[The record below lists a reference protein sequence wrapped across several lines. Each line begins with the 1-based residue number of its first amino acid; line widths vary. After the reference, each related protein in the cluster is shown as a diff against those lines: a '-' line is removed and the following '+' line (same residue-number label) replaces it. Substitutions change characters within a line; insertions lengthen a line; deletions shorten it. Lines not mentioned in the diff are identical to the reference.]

1 MKLQRRQFLQL
12 VAGAVTL
19 PAISGLALAQTYP
32 TRPVNVIVPFGAGG
46 VSDIL
51 ARLLGQKL
59 SERLG
64 RPFLIDNR
72 PGAAGNIA
80 TEAVVRAPAD
90 GYTLLFITSSNAI
103 NATLY
108 DRLNFDFI
116 RDVAPVGSIAR
127 TSGVMEVNPSFPAKT
142 VPEFIAHAK
151 ANVGK
156 IAMATSGGGSG
167 PHIWGEMF
175 KAMAGVEMVPV
186 PYRASPPALT
196 DLMGGQVQVTFDPLP
211 SSLDL
216 IRTGKLRALAV
227 TSAKRL
233 EALPDV
239 PTISESLQGYEAS
252 TWFGFGVPKNT
263 SPEIVDR
270 LNGEINA
277 TLTDPRMKARLTDLG
292 AEVLAGSP
300 ADFGGLIAKDTEK
313 LGKVIRAANIKV
325 D

>member
-1 MKLQRRQFLQL
+1 MTLQRRQFMRL

-19 PAISGLALAQTYP
+19 PAISRLAMAQTYP

-64 RPFLIDNR
+64 RPFVIDNR

-90 GYTLLFITSSNAI
+90 GYTLLFVTSSNAI

-116 RDVAPVGSIAR
+116 RDIAPVGSIAR
-127 TSGVMEVNPSFPAKT
+127 TPGVMEVNPSFPAKT
-142 VPEFIAHAK
+142 VPEFIAHTK

-156 IAMATSGGGSG
+156 ITMATSGSGSL

-175 KAMAGVEMVPV
+175 KAMASVEMIPV

-239 PTISESLQGYEAS
+239 PTISESLPGYEGS

-270 LNGEINA
+270 LNSEINA
-277 TLTDPRMKARLTDLG
+277 TLTDPGMKARLTDLG

-300 ADFGGLIAKDTEK
+300 ADFGGLIAEDTEK
-313 LGKVIRAANIKV
+313 WGKVIRAANIKA

>member
-19 PAISGLALAQTYP
+19 PAISRLALAQTYR

-116 RDVAPVGSIAR
+116 RDIAPVGSIAR

-156 IAMATSGGGSG
+156 IAMATSGSGSG

-175 KAMAGVEMVPV
+175 KAMAGVEMIPV

-270 LNGEINA
+270 LNREINA

-300 ADFGGLIAKDTEK
+300 ADFGRLIAKDTEK
-313 LGKVIRAANIKV
+313 WRKVIRAANIKV

>member
-19 PAISGLALAQTYP
+19 PAISRLALAQTYR

-64 RPFLIDNR
+64 LPFLIDNR

-116 RDVAPVGSIAR
+116 RDIAPVGSIAR

-156 IAMATSGGGSG
+156 IAMATSGSGSG

-175 KAMAGVEMVPV
+175 KAMAGVEMIPV

-239 PTISESLQGYEAS
+239 PTISESLQGYGAS

-270 LNGEINA
+270 LNREINA

-300 ADFGGLIAKDTEK
+300 ADFGRLIAKDTEK
-313 LGKVIRAANIKV
+313 WRKVIRAANIKV

>member
-156 IAMATSGGGSG
+156 IAMATSGSGSG

-175 KAMAGVEMVPV
+175 KAMAGVEMIPV

-270 LNGEINA
+270 LNREINA

-313 LGKVIRAANIKV
+313 WGKVIRAANIKV

>member
-19 PAISGLALAQTYP
+19 PAISRLALAQTYR

-116 RDVAPVGSIAR
+116 RDIAPVGSIAR

-156 IAMATSGGGSG
+156 IAMATSGSGSG

-227 TSAKRL
+227 SSAKRL

-270 LNGEINA
+270 LNREINA

-313 LGKVIRAANIKV
+313 WGKVIRAANIKV

>member
-19 PAISGLALAQTYP
+19 PAISRLALAQTYR

-64 RPFLIDNR
+64 LPFLIDNR

-116 RDVAPVGSIAR
+116 RDIAPVGSIAR

-156 IAMATSGGGSG
+156 IAMATSGSGSG

-175 KAMAGVEMVPV
+175 KAMAGVEMIPV

-270 LNGEINA
+270 LNREINA

-300 ADFGGLIAKDTEK
+300 ADFGRLIAKDTEK
-313 LGKVIRAANIKV
+313 WRKVIRAANIKV

>member
-12 VAGAVTL
+12 VAGSVTL
-19 PAISGLALAQTYP
+19 PAISRLALAQTYP

-116 RDVAPVGSIAR
+116 GDIAPVGSIAR

-156 IAMATSGGGSG
+156 IAMATSGSGSG

-239 PTISESLQGYEAS
+239 PTLSESLQGYEAS

-270 LNGEINA
+270 LNREINA

-313 LGKVIRAANIKV
+313 WGKVIRAANIKA

>member
-19 PAISGLALAQTYP
+19 PAISRLALAQTYR

-64 RPFLIDNR
+64 LPFLIDNR

-116 RDVAPVGSIAR
+116 RDIAPVGSIAR

-156 IAMATSGGGSG
+156 IAMATSGSGSG

-270 LNGEINA
+270 LNREINA

-313 LGKVIRAANIKV
+313 WGKVIRAANIKV

>member
-19 PAISGLALAQTYP
+19 PAISRLALAQTYR

-64 RPFLIDNR
+64 LPFLIDNR

-116 RDVAPVGSIAR
+116 RDIAPVGSIAR

-156 IAMATSGGGSG
+156 IAMATSGSGSG

-196 DLMGGQVQVTFDPLP
+196 DLMGGQVQVTFDTAHGSGACTGPIAVITALSEAP
-211 SSLDL
+211 NLD
-216 IRTGKLRALAV
+216 
-227 TSAKRL
+227 
-233 EALPDV
+233 
-239 PTISESLQGYEAS
+239 
-252 TWFGFGVPKNT
+252 
-263 SPEIVDR
+263 
-270 LNGEINA
+270 
-277 TLTDPRMKARLTDLG
+277 
-292 AEVLAGSP
+292 
-300 ADFGGLIAKDTEK
+300 
-313 LGKVIRAANIKV
+313 
-325 D
+325 

>member
-19 PAISGLALAQTYP
+19 PAISRLALAQTYR

-64 RPFLIDNR
+64 LPFLIDNR

-156 IAMATSGGGSG
+156 IAMATSGSGSG

-175 KAMAGVEMVPV
+175 KAMAGVEMIPV

-270 LNGEINA
+270 LNREINA

-300 ADFGGLIAKDTEK
+300 ADFGRLIAKDTEK
-313 LGKVIRAANIKV
+313 WRKVIRAANIKV

>member
-156 IAMATSGGGSG
+156 IAMATSGSGSG

-175 KAMAGVEMVPV
+175 KAMAGVEMIPV

-270 LNGEINA
+270 LNREINA

-300 ADFGGLIAKDTEK
+300 ADFGRLIAKDTEK
-313 LGKVIRAANIKV
+313 WRKVIRAANIKV

>member
-19 PAISGLALAQTYP
+19 PAISRLALAQTYP

-156 IAMATSGGGSG
+156 IAMATSGSGSG

-196 DLMGGQVQVTFDPLP
+196 DLMGGQVQVTFDTAHGSGACTGPIAVITALSEAP
-211 SSLDL
+211 NLD
-216 IRTGKLRALAV
+216 
-227 TSAKRL
+227 
-233 EALPDV
+233 
-239 PTISESLQGYEAS
+239 
-252 TWFGFGVPKNT
+252 
-263 SPEIVDR
+263 
-270 LNGEINA
+270 
-277 TLTDPRMKARLTDLG
+277 
-292 AEVLAGSP
+292 
-300 ADFGGLIAKDTEK
+300 
-313 LGKVIRAANIKV
+313 
-325 D
+325 

>member
-19 PAISGLALAQTYP
+19 PAISRLALAQTYR

-64 RPFLIDNR
+64 LPFLIDNR

-116 RDVAPVGSIAR
+116 RDIAPVGSIAR

-156 IAMATSGGGSG
+156 IAMATSGSGSG

-252 TWFGFGVPKNT
+252 AWFGFGVPKNT

-270 LNGEINA
+270 LNREINA

>member
-1 MKLQRRQFLQL
+1 MTLQRRQFMRL
-12 VAGAVTL
+12 VAGAVTP
-19 PAISGLALAQTYP
+19 PAIPRLAMAQTYP

-64 RPFLIDNR
+64 RPFIIDNR

-90 GYTLLFITSSNAI
+90 GYTLLFVTSSNAI

-116 RDVAPVGSIAR
+116 RDIAPVGSIAR
-127 TSGVMEVNPSFPAKT
+127 TPGVMEVNPSFPAKT
-142 VPEFIAHAK
+142 VPEFIAHTK

-156 IAMATSGGGSG
+156 ITMATSGSGSL

-175 KAMAGVEMVPV
+175 KAMASVEIVPV

-239 PTISESLQGYEAS
+239 PTISESLPGYEGS

-270 LNGEINA
+270 LNSEINA
-277 TLTDPRMKARLTDLG
+277 TLTDPGMKARLSDLG

-300 ADFGGLIAKDTEK
+300 ADFGGLIAEDTEK
-313 LGKVIRAANIKV
+313 WRKVIRAANIKA

>member
-19 PAISGLALAQTYP
+19 PAISRLALAQTYR

-64 RPFLIDNR
+64 LPFLIDNR

-116 RDVAPVGSIAR
+116 RDIAPVGSIAR

-156 IAMATSGGGSG
+156 IAMATSGSGSG

-175 KAMAGVEMVPV
+175 KAMAGVEMIPV

-270 LNGEINA
+270 LNREINA

-300 ADFGGLIAKDTEK
+300 ADFGRLIAKDTEK
-313 LGKVIRAANIKV
+313 WGKVIRAANIKV